1 MPRRR
6 TLATVSNAGSRGM
19 GSPSGAGKSRVPFFG
34 TIRSM
39 LWVAWKML
47 IGNRV
52 KYLGIVFGVMF
63 AALLIAQQ
71 SSIFCGLMSLTVSQI
86 RDVEGPGIWV
96 MDKNVQFVDDIKPLA
111 DTCLFRVKGVSGVE
125 WAVRFYKGLARARM
139 EEGDYHQMILLG
151 MDDATLV
158 GAPEGVFMGSIADL
172 RKPDAVIMDD
182 AGYQLI
188 WPGEPF
194 RLGRVFE
201 MNDRRAV
208 LVGLTK
214 ALRTF
219 QSFPIIYT
227 RYSQAVLFAP
237 PERKVLS
244 FVLAQPQPGMDPQEV
259 CRRIEEQTGLQAL
272 TRNQFMWKTI
282 RHFLMKTGIP
292 VNFAITV
299 FLGFLVG
306 TAIAGQTFYLFT
318 VENIR
323 QFGALKAMG
332 TSNWTILLMVLFQAV
347 QVGLVG
353 YGIGV
358 GLAALFGWGSRGFTK
373 LAFFMP
379 WQVLAITAVA
389 VFFIVLLASLLSI
402 RRVLVVD
409 PAIVFRG

>member
-1 MPRRR
+1 
-6 TLATVSNAGSRGM
+6 
-19 GSPSGAGKSRVPFFG
+19 
-34 TIRSM
+34 M

-71 SSIFCGLMSLTVSQI
+71 SSIFCGLMSLTISQI
-86 RDVEGPGIWV
+86 RDVEGPDIWV
-96 MDKNVQFVDDIKPLA
+96 MDRNVQFVDDVKPLA
-111 DTCLFRVKGVSGVE
+111 DTELFRVKGVPGVD
-125 WAVRFYKGLARARM
+125 WAVRFYKGIARARLQ
-139 EEGDYHQMILLG
+139 EGTYEQMILLG
-151 MDDATLV
+151 LDDATLV
-158 GAPEGVFMGSIADL
+158 GAPGGVFMGSIADL
-172 RKPDAVIMDD
+172 RKPDSVIMDD
-182 AGYQLI
+182 AGYKRI
-188 WPGEPF
+188 WPNEPF

-208 LVGLTK
+208 LVGLTR
-214 ALRTF
+214 ASRTF
-219 QSFPIIYT
+219 QSFPIVYT

-244 FVLAQPQPGMDPQEV
+244 FVLADSQPGVPAEEV
-259 CRRIEEQTGLQAL
+259 CRRIEEQTGLQAV
-272 TRNQFMWKTI
+272 TKQQFIWKTI
-282 RHFLMKTGIP
+282 RHYLAKTGIP

-299 FLGFLVG
+299 LLGFLVG

-332 TSNWTILLMVLFQAV
+332 TSNWTILVMVLFQSL

-353 YGIGV
+353 YGVGV
-358 GLAALFGWGSRGFTK
+358 GLAALFGWVSRGFTK

-379 WQVLAITAVA
+379 WEVLAITGVA
-389 VFFIVLLASLLSI
+389 VFIIVLLASLLSI

>member
-1 MPRRR
+1 
-6 TLATVSNAGSRGM
+6 
-19 GSPSGAGKSRVPFFG
+19 
-34 TIRSM
+34 M

-47 IGNRV
+47 VGNRV

-71 SSIFCGLMSLTVSQI
+71 SSIFCGLMSLTISQI

-96 MDKNVQFVDDIKPLA
+96 MDGNVQFVDDVKPLA
-111 DTCLFRVKGVSGVE
+111 DTELFRVKGVPGVE
-125 WAVRFYKGLARARM
+125 WAVRFYKGLARARL
-139 EEGDYHQMILLG
+139 EEGTYEQMILLG
-151 MDDATLV
+151 LDDDTLV
-158 GAPEGVFMGSIADL
+158 GAPGGIFMGSIADL

-182 AGYQLI
+182 AGYMRI
-188 WPGEPF
+188 WPNEPF

-214 ALRTF
+214 ASRTF
-219 QSFPIIYT
+219 QSFPIVYT

-244 FVLAQPQPGMDPQEV
+244 FVLANARPDVPAEEV
-259 CRRIEEQTGLQAL
+259 CRRIEEQTGLQAV
-272 TRNQFMWKTI
+272 TKQQFIWKTI
-282 RHFLMKTGIP
+282 RHYLAKTGIP

-332 TSNWTILLMVLFQAV
+332 ASNWTILCMVLFQSL
-347 QVGLVG
+347 QVGLIG
-353 YGIGV
+353 YGVGV
-358 GLAALFGWGSRGFTK
+358 GLAAVFGWASRGLTK

-379 WQVLAITAVA
+379 WEVLALTAAA
-389 VFFIVLLASLLSI
+389 VFLIVLLASLLSI

>member
-1 MPRRR
+1 
-6 TLATVSNAGSRGM
+6 
-19 GSPSGAGKSRVPFFG
+19 
-34 TIRSM
+34 M

-158 GAPEGVFMGSIADL
+158 GAPEGVFMGTIADL

-208 LVGLTK
+208 LVGITK

-272 TRNQFMWKTI
+272 TRNQFMEKTI
-282 RHFLMKTGIP
+282 RHFLAKTGIP

-347 QVGLVG
+347 QVGVVG

-358 GLAALFGWGSRGFTK
+358 GLAALFGWASRGFTK

>member
-1 MPRRR
+1 
-6 TLATVSNAGSRGM
+6 
-19 GSPSGAGKSRVPFFG
+19 
-34 TIRSM
+34 M
-39 LWVAWKML
+39 LWIAWKML

-71 SSIFCGLMSLTVSQI
+71 SSIFCGFMSLTVSQI

-96 MDKNVQFVDDIKPLA
+96 MDRNVQFIDDIKPLP
-111 DTCLFRVKGVSGVE
+111 DTDLYRVKGVPGVD

-139 EEGDYHQMILLG
+139 EEGDYHQLILLG
-151 MDDATLV
+151 LDDATLV

-172 RKPDAVIMDD
+172 RTPDAVIMDD

-194 RLGRVFE
+194 RLGQVFE

-208 LVGLTK
+208 LVGLTQ
-214 ALRTF
+214 ARRTF

-227 RYSQAVLFAP
+227 RYSQAVRFAP
-237 PERKVLS
+237 RERKVLS
-244 FVLAQPQPGMDPQEV
+244 FVLAQPLPGQSTELV
-259 CRRIEEQTGLQAL
+259 CRRIEAQTGLQAL
-272 TRNQFMWKTI
+272 TRNEFIWKTI
-282 RHFLMKTGIP
+282 RHFLAKTGIP

-299 FLGFLVG
+299 LLGFLVG

-332 TSNWTILLMVLFQAV
+332 TGNWTILLMVLSQAV
-347 QVGLVG
+347 QVGVVG
-353 YGIGV
+353 YGLGV

-389 VFFIVLLASLLSI
+389 VFFIVLLASILSI
-402 RRVLVVD
+402 RKVLVLD

>member
-1 MPRRR
+1 
-6 TLATVSNAGSRGM
+6 
-19 GSPSGAGKSRVPFFG
+19 
-34 TIRSM
+34 M

-47 IGNRV
+47 IGNRA

-86 RDVEGPGIWV
+86 RDVEGVDIWV

-111 DTCLFRVKGVSGVE
+111 DTELFRVKGVPGVA
-125 WAVRFYKGLARARM
+125 WAVRFYKGIARARLQ
-139 EEGDYHQMILLG
+139 EGSYEQMILLG
-151 MDDATLV
+151 LDDATLV

-182 AGYQLI
+182 AGYRRI
-188 WPGEPF
+188 WPNQPY

-208 LVGLTK
+208 LVGLTR
-214 ALRTF
+214 ASRTF

-244 FVLAQPQPGMDPQEV
+244 FVLADAERGVPAEEV
-259 CRRIEEQTGLQAL
+259 CRRIEAQTGLQAV
-272 TRNQFMWKTI
+272 TRQQFIQKTI
-282 RHFLMKTGIP
+282 RYYLAKTGIP

-299 FLGFLVG
+299 FLGFIVG

-332 TSNWTILLMVLFQAV
+332 TSNWTILGMVLAQAL
-347 QVGLVG
+347 QVGLIG
-353 YGIGV
+353 YGVGV
-358 GLAALFGWGSRGFTK
+358 GLAALFGQVVKGASR
-373 LAFFMP
+373 LSFFMP
-379 WQVLAITAVA
+379 WQVLTITAVA
-389 VFFIVLLASLLSI
+389 VFVIVLLASLLSI
-402 RRVLVVD
+402 RKVLVVD